1 MPKKQ
6 DVWSEGSGLF
16 DLNNLKSGDK
26 TLLETKTNAANAT
39 NLLATGGPGA
49 KTDDIWGG
57 LGNLSSGSS

>member
-26 TLLETKTNAANAT
+26 TLLEYKPLNG
-39 NLLATGGPGA
+39 ATG
-49 KTDDIWGG
+49 KKDEDIWGG
-57 LGNLSSGSS
+57 IGMLGGNSATNSLN

>member
-26 TLLETKTNAANAT
+26 TLLEFKPNNAAANPVGT
-39 NLLATGGPGA
+39 
-49 KTDDIWGG
+49 KKEDDIWGG
-57 LGNLSSGSS
+57 IGILGGNNSLN